1 MYKSVHFEILIFV
14 YFHFI
19 IYTFGYK
26 LLNKELLRRSEVL
39 QRETAAGWQK
49 ILSIIGQTDYL
60 KQCDSYENIIEQMNP
75 SLNRIYGTMADV
87 NILAQSAS
95 KLLSSLN
102 NIIQTMIIVLAVYQM
117 LNSKIGSISLILFT
131 ILMPLYFQNL
141 SIVTRANLN
150 KRDMKI
156 SLEFLQEWDSKLE
169 DDGYK
174 DIDSIHE
181 VNLDI
186 DELSI
191 KGKHLASNIKG
202 NYKKGDIVWIKG
214 ESGTGKSTLA
224 KLFPKFRTTD
234 SIYINGVDIRDI
246 KNKSLRTKVDYLS
259 QNVPIIKG
267 TLRENLFFN
276 KSCDSD
282 LEEMLK
288 NEPIL
293 QSILRTKSMDTL
305 IEEGGANLSGGE
317 KQKIAI
323 ARSLY
328 DESDLLILDEVTS
341 NIDKESSEDIMN
353 RILKSSQDRIVF
365 IISHDSLPEKYAS
378 EIINIQK

>member
-1 MYKSVHFEILIFV
+1 
-14 YFHFI
+14 
-19 IYTFGYK
+19 
-26 LLNKELLRRSEVL
+26 
-39 QRETAAGWQK
+39 
-49 ILSIIGQTDYL
+49 
-60 KQCDSYENIIEQMNP
+60 MNP